1 MKLIDVIEQLRK
13 EEGIP
18 VQHFIEGVMSTHSYY
33 RYTSHQYE
41 MKLSQGLS
49 LIKKLKRSPES
60 IFDYLAVVHQS
71 PKSTL
76 ALFLQAK
83 VNHHTHIIKKHQ
95 ESLKSYVYDDIQLRK
110 RLETYPNNE
119 SSYQYVYESLL
130 LYDDLAFTKKIL
142 AFIDLT
148 SMQKIKDNRY
158 VTGILSYLYHHG
170 LYASSLHKMLHRITN
185 PTYFKS
191 GSWDIP
197 FLMSMHV
204 LDKHDDNDY
213 KKNIESYEKHIL
225 WISKRLTGSLD
236 IGFISYSYKHLSY
249 LYFLK
254 DDERFEEML
263 YRYLSTLM
271 LTLEKHTLDQEIET
285 LNAIYHI
292 NIHHFY
298 ESYTKAQI
306 HQILHL

>member
-1 MKLIDVIEQLRK
+1 MKLIDVIDQLRK
-13 EEGIP
+13 EEGISI
-18 VQHFIEGVMSTHSYY
+18 QHFVEGIMSTHTYY

-49 LIKKLKRSPES
+49 LMKKLKRSPES

-76 ALFLQAK
+76 SLFLQAK
-83 VNHHTHIIKKHQ
+83 VNHHSHIIKKYQ
-95 ESLKSYVYDDIQLRK
+95 ESLKSYVYDDVQLRN
-110 RLETYPNNE
+110 RLETNPNME

-130 LYDDLAFTKKIL
+130 LYDDLRFTKKIL

-158 VTGILSYLYHHG
+158 ITAIFSYLYYHG
-170 LYASSLHKMLHRITN
+170 LYESSLHKMLKHITN
-185 PTYFKS
+185 STYFKS

-204 LDKHDDNDY
+204 LDKHDDIDY
-213 KKNIESYEKHIL
+213 KKNIVMYEKHVL
-225 WISKRLTGSLD
+225 WITKRLTGSLD
-236 IGFISYSYKHLSY
+236 IGFISYSYKHLAY

-254 DDERFEEML
+254 EDERFKDML

-271 LTLEKHTLDQEIET
+271 LTLEKHALDQEIET
-285 LNAIYHI
+285 LSSIYHI